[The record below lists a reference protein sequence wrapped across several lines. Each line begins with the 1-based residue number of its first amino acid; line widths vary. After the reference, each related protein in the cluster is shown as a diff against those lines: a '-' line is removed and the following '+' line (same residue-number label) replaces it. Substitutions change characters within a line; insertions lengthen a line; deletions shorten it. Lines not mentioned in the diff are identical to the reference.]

1 MKLDEL
7 KKIIKEELKSIL
19 EANAPEKEEKKTKE
33 EEKITTKPTPRRKI
47 GREDIPKQSPI
58 PIKNKTPLKE
68 IEKNI
73 LDKITA
79 RFKNSQKVNEM
90 LSLIDDKDLKNYTP
104 SPEITDGEIKTMSL
118 EQVKSA
124 YNELKNEWDTPS
136 KRIMVKKLRDR
147 IEVLKPDYFQKSK
160 K

>member
-19 EANAPEKEEKKTKE
+19 EANAPEKEKKKTKE

-79 RFKNSQKVNEM
+79 RFKNSQK
-90 LSLIDDKDLKNYTP
+90 
-104 SPEITDGEIKTMSL
+104 
-118 EQVKSA
+118 
-124 YNELKNEWDTPS
+124 
-136 KRIMVKKLRDR
+136 
-147 IEVLKPDYFQKSK
+147 
-160 K
+160 